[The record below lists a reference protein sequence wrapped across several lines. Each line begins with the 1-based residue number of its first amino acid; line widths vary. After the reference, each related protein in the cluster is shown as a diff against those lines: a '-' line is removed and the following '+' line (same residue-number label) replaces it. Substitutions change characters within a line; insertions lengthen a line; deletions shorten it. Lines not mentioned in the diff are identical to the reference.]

1 MLYSYTPSA
10 HKRRGV
16 PLSLL
21 CFVVGAALFVPLRDA
36 ATVQL
41 VMRCVAPLA
50 FFCGIVT
57 VDRFLILE
65 YTYSLSEDSSTGET
79 VFSVTER
86 RFSRCV
92 TVCCVTASSVK
103 AVVPAGG
110 RRSAYRPAKGTKRY
124 SYCPGILLRRG
135 RLALLVED
143 GDGCSE
149 VLILAD
155 NGLKRALDALC
166 G

>member
-16 PLSLL
+16 LLSIL
-21 CFVVGAALFVPLRDA
+21 CFAVGAALFVPLRDA
-36 ATVQL
+36 ETVQL
-41 VMRCVAPLA
+41 VMRCMAPVA

-57 VDRFLILE
+57 ADRFLILE
-65 YTYSLSEDSSTGET
+65 YTYSLSEDDATGET

-86 RFSRCV
+86 RFARCV
-92 TVCCVTASSVK
+92 TVCCVPVSSVK
-103 AVVPAGG
+103 EVAPAEG
-110 RRSAYRPAKGTKRY
+110 RRSAYRPVKGTERY
-124 SYCPGILLRRG
+124 SYCPGVLLRRG
-135 RLALLVED
+135 RLALLIED

-155 NGLKRALDALC
+155 NGLKRALYALC